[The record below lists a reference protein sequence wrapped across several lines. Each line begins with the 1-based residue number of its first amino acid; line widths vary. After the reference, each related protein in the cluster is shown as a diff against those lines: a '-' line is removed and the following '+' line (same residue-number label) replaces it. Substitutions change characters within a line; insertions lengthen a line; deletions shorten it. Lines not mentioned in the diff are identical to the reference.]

1 MQRNLTVAEAQ
12 DTILEAVFR
21 LAPETVESAAALSR
35 VLAEDEDAVAPR
47 SEEHHVGIAQIVE
60 IDLSGREDAD
70 LVAEFLGSGTDQLGE
85 LGGVPGT

>member
-1 MQRNLTVAEAQ
+1 MLAQ
-12 DTILEAVFR
+12 
-21 LAPETVESAAALSR
+21 
-35 VLAEDEDAVAPR
+35 DEDAVAPR